1 MSKLIYNKDY
11 SGILEFL
18 GNLFDYPEILEP
30 ALRVFVASVNV
41 RMFYSW
47 DSIQS

>member
-11 SGILEFL
+11 SGVLEFL
-18 GNLFDYPEILEP
+18 ENLLDYPEIFAP
-30 ALRVFVASVNV
+30 ALRVFVASINV

-47 DSIQS
+47 GSIQS